1 MVTTLRSWVWYISA
15 SRNLSRLFNITGR
28 ANGIPSPEDAA
39 KYIYRA
45 DEAAFVK
52 QYQNVC
58 VDGDPQQV
66 KEGLDEL
73 AEMYQTQDLSIVT
86 ICYAF
91 ADRVRSYELVA
102 QVCGL
107 EQGPGSC

>member
-1 MVTTLRSWVWYISA
+1 MPTVEEAVAYEYEPKEVAYTQKYT
-15 SRNLSRLFNITGR
+15 RL
-28 ANGIPSPEDAA
+28 
-39 KYIYRA
+39 
-45 DEAAFVK
+45 
-52 QYQNVC
+52 C
-58 VDGDPQQV
+58 VDGAPEQV
-66 KEGLDEL
+66 KERLDEL

-107 EQGPGSC
+107 EQGQDSC

>member
-1 MVTTLRSWVWYISA
+1 M
-15 SRNLSRLFNITGR
+15 
-28 ANGIPSPEDAA
+28 
-39 KYIYRA
+39 
-45 DEAAFVK
+45 
-52 QYQNVC
+52 
-58 VDGDPQQV
+58 
-66 KEGLDEL
+66 KERLDEL

-107 EQGPGSC
+107 EKEPDSC